1 MNLTWEPGST
11 SPQGEWYSSYEV
23 TWEPGSTSPQG
34 EWYSPY
40 ECDFG
45 GEILLSLKRANRPP
59 AGDGEVIRLLNC
71 CLEFQP
77 KFRNFNTRPKYKHV
91 LTLKLNSMKTKT
103 TYLIITACVAMGF
116 FLFNSFKTDAGVNPG
131 KYLTLKVVEQPG
143 LMANSFMVV
152 VDEDGK
158 FEETLFEK
166 FKIDNITPNTIKVN
180 STINDIS
187 KKGYDLFSHS
197 SNAIGGLL
205 IDTYTFTKK

>member
-1 MNLTWEPGST
+1 M
-11 SPQGEWYSSYEV
+11 
-23 TWEPGSTSPQG
+23 
-34 EWYSPY
+34 
-40 ECDFG
+40 
-45 GEILLSLKRANRPP
+45 R
-59 AGDGEVIRLLNC
+59 
-71 CLEFQP
+71 
-77 KFRNFNTRPKYKHV
+77 
-91 LTLKLNSMKTKT
+91 TKT
-103 TYLIITACVAMGF
+103 TYSILITASVVAGF
-116 FLFNSFKTDAGVNPG
+116 FLFNSFKSDVGANGS

-180 STINDIS
+180 TAVNDIS

-197 SNAIGGLL
+197 SNSIGGLL